1 MIRDKL
7 PEFINLPKQQ
17 ALTMEQALPGTTN
30 TNFNGARFFTHW
42 FDTFVYIDGKR
53 YLNRFKF
60 ALVTIFIV
68 FFVTVFT
75 NYFSAQKYS
84 FIITLSGSLA
94 CIILGY
100 LDAQKK
106 HKLARILFSFLL
118 NAAAFTLCFVEG
130 ISSGAFFFYFLIV
143 VIANF
148 ISEKENYGELRAI
161 YTLTFVMLVIT
172 FFICPQKSELQV
184 INQEME
190 QLNLL
195 LNAIIS
201 FIIGGMLSYHMMKD
215 SFHKEK
221 ALVSKER
228 FLDSVYNTSLD
239 AILIVSD
246 KGIITDCNTESL
258 NLFGYPSKN
267 KLLGK
272 YIYNLFEELDADDE
286 SLLHQQ
292 LQETNTWWQGELT
305 CKTIDSKNFTG
316 FVSVIPMTHETKQL
330 KKINILDITATKQ
343 ARADLEKA
351 KEKAENAVLARTK
364 FVSNMSH
371 ELRTPLNG
379 IIGSTNLLLQN
390 NWLPDQK
397 QYFDILKYS
406 SEHMLGLINDI
417 LDFSKI
423 EAGKME
429 LEKTGFSLNSLM
441 NKLHTLFAGQ
451 FEKKGLTLTVNADEQ
466 LKELSFYGDPTRLNQ
481 VLTNLISNALK
492 FTTSGGVSLI
502 VKQITRNSNA
512 CSLKFMVKDTGIG
525 IPKEKQHHIF
535 ESFAQA
541 DTATTRKFGGT
552 GLGLS
557 ISAKIIEL
565 HGGQLQVESVHG
577 EGSTFFFTI
586 QLDFDYKRT
595 SYLNEEVVRELR
607 SLKGMK
613 VLVAEDNPIN
623 MLIAKAVLEKWGIEV
638 TEAVN
643 GKEALDMYLSGEKV
657 FDLVLADLE
666 MPIMDGYELLHSLRT
681 YTKDL
686 PIITF
691 TAALF
696 ENMQA
701 HLINKG
707 FTDYIQK
714 PFRPEDLHRK
724 LAVFYT
730 SAE

>member
-1 MIRDKL
+1 
-7 PEFINLPKQQ
+7 
-17 ALTMEQALPGTTN
+17 MEQALPRTTN
-30 TNFNGARFFTHW
+30 NNLSGIRFFTHW

-75 NYFSAQKYS
+75 NYFSNQKYS
-84 FIITLSGSLA
+84 FIITLSGSIVCLL
-94 CIILGY
+94 LGY
-100 LDAQKK
+100 LNAQKK
-106 HKLARILFSFLL
+106 HKLARILFSVLL
-118 NAAAFTLCFVEG
+118 NTAAISLCYVEG

-148 ISEKENYGELRAI
+148 ISETENYGELRAI
-161 YTLTFVMLVIT
+161 YILTFIMLVIT
-172 FFICPQKSELQV
+172 FFVCPQKSVLQV
-184 INQEME
+184 IDQEME

-258 NLFGYPSKN
+258 NLFGYPGKN

-272 YIYNLFEELDADDE
+272 YIYNLFEELDADDK

-305 CKTIDSKNFTG
+305 CRTSNSKNFTG
-316 FVSVIPMTHETKQL
+316 FVSVIPMTHEKKQL

-351 KEKAENAVLARTK
+351 KERAENAVLARTK

-390 NWLPDQK
+390 TWLPEQK
-397 QYFDILKYS
+397 QYFDVLKYS

-441 NKLHTLFAGQ
+441 TKLHTLFASQ
-451 FEKKGLTLTVNADEQ
+451 FEKKGLTLTVNADER
-466 LKELSFYGDPTRLNQ
+466 LKDLSFYGDPTRLNQ

-525 IPKEKQHHIF
+525 IPDDKQKHIF

-577 EGSTFFFTI
+577 QGSTFYFTI

-595 SYLNEEVVRELR
+595 SYLNEEVVRELK

-623 MLIAKAVLEKWGIEV
+623 MLIAKAVLEKWDIEV

-643 GKEALDMYLSGEKV
+643 GKEALDMFLSGEKT

-666 MPIMDGYELLHSLRT
+666 MPIMDGYELLHSIRQHDT
-681 YTKDL
+681 AI

-714 PFRPEDLHRK
+714 PFRPEDLHKK
-724 LAVFYT
+724 LAAFYT
-730 SAE
+730 AAE

>member
-1 MIRDKL
+1 
-7 PEFINLPKQQ
+7 
-17 ALTMEQALPGTTN
+17 MEQALPRTN
-30 TNFNGARFFTHW
+30 NSLSGIRFLTHW

-75 NYFSAQKYS
+75 NYFSEQKYS
-84 FIITLSGSLA
+84 FIITLAGSVVCL
-94 CIILGY
+94 ILGY
-100 LDAQKK
+100 LNAQKK
-106 HKLARILFSFLL
+106 HKLARILFSVLL
-118 NAAAFTLCFVEG
+118 NAAAMSLCYVEG

-161 YTLTFVMLVIT
+161 YSLTFIMLVIT
-172 FFICPQKSELQV
+172 FFVCPQKSLLQ
-184 INQEME
+184 IIDQEME

-305 CKTIDSKNFTG
+305 CRTSNSKNFTG
-316 FVSVIPMTHETKQL
+316 FVSVIPMTHEKKQL

-351 KEKAENAVLARTK
+351 KERAENAVLARTK

-390 NWLPDQK
+390 TWLPEQK
-397 QYFDILKYS
+397 QYFDVLKYS

-441 NKLHTLFAGQ
+441 TKLHTLFASQ
-451 FEKKGLTLTVNADEQ
+451 FEKKGLTLTVNADDR
-466 LKELSFYGDPTRLNQ
+466 LKDLSFYGDPTRLNQ

-525 IPKEKQHHIF
+525 IPEDKQKHIF

-577 EGSTFFFTI
+577 QGSTFYFTI

-595 SYLNEEVVRELR
+595 SYLNEEVVRELK

-623 MLIAKAVLEKWGIEV
+623 MLIAKAVLEKWNIEV

-643 GKEALDMYLSGEKV
+643 GKEALDMYLSGEKT

-666 MPIMDGYELLHSLRT
+666 MPIMDGYELLHSIRQHNT
-681 YTKDL
+681 EI

-714 PFRPEDLHRK
+714 PFRPEDLHKK
-724 LAVFYT
+724 LAAFYT
-730 SAE
+730 AVE

>member
-1 MIRDKL
+1 
-7 PEFINLPKQQ
+7 
-17 ALTMEQALPGTTN
+17 MEQALPRTN
-30 TNFNGARFFTHW
+30 NSLSGIRFLTHW

-75 NYFSAQKYS
+75 NYFSEQKYS
-84 FIITLSGSLA
+84 FIITLAGSVVCL
-94 CIILGY
+94 ILGY
-100 LDAQKK
+100 LNAQKK
-106 HKLARILFSFLL
+106 HKLARILFSVLL
-118 NAAAFTLCFVEG
+118 NAAAMSLCYVEG

-161 YTLTFVMLVIT
+161 YSLTFIMLVIT
-172 FFICPQKSELQV
+172 FFVCPQKSLLQ
-184 INQEME
+184 IIDQEME

-305 CKTIDSKNFTG
+305 CRTSNSKNFTG
-316 FVSVIPMTHETKQL
+316 FVSVIPMTHEKKQL

-351 KEKAENAVLARTK
+351 KERAENAVLARTK

-390 NWLPDQK
+390 TWLPEQK
-397 QYFDILKYS
+397 QYFDVLKYS

-441 NKLHTLFAGQ
+441 TKLHTLFASQ
-451 FEKKGLTLTVNADEQ
+451 FEKKGLTLTVNADER
-466 LKELSFYGDPTRLNQ
+466 LKDLSFYGDPTRLNQ

-525 IPKEKQHHIF
+525 IPEDKQKHIF

-577 EGSTFFFTI
+577 QGSTFYFTI

-595 SYLNEEVVRELR
+595 SYLNEEVVRELK

-623 MLIAKAVLEKWGIEV
+623 MLIAKAVLEKWNIEV

-643 GKEALDMYLSGEKV
+643 GKEALDMYLSGEKT

-666 MPIMDGYELLHSLRT
+666 MPIMDGYELLHSIRQHNT
-681 YTKDL
+681 EI

-714 PFRPEDLHRK
+714 PFRPEDLHKK
-724 LAVFYT
+724 LAAFYT
-730 SAE
+730 AVE